1 MPGALKTSSHFKCGQ
16 QAPCDGGSPLILQ
29 LVMPRHE
36 PGVRPADRLCTAAQ
50 AISMLRGAASH
61 ANDDV
66 GIGML
71 NGRPPTILNADLN
84 GIVYSRTA
92 PQVRGRCPV
101 TVSSQQDLDELT

>member
-1 MPGALKTSSHFKCGQ
+1 MQ
-16 QAPCDGGSPLILQ
+16 
-29 LVMPRHE
+29 RHE
-36 PGVRPADRLCTAAQ
+36 PCLRPADRLCTVTQ

-71 NGRPPTILNADLN
+71 NGRPPTVLNADVN

-92 PQVRGRCPV
+92 PQACG
-101 TVSSQQDLDELT
+101 

>member
-1 MPGALKTSSHFKCGQ
+1 MQVCNEVICCAKRHIVVH
-16 QAPCDGGSPLILQ
+16 LIAIPMHL
-29 LVMPRHE
+29 PE
-36 PGVRPADRLCTAAQ
+36 PGLRPADRLCTAAQ

-71 NGRPPTILNADLN
+71 NGRPPTVLNADLN

-92 PQVRGRCPV
+92 PQAC
-101 TVSSQQDLDELT
+101 